1 MRTTYAAGLA
11 ALLALTACGNEPSER
26 DVEVHS
32 APPTAVPTK
41 VPASDGKVTTQYPVT
56 VIDDGNG
63 AELCVGGV
71 DDSLPP
77 QCGGP
82 QLLGWDW
89 NELDGDFEE
98 QSGTRWGDFVVTGT
112 FDGAS
117 LTVSSVVPASQADP
131 RPDADEDVWNTPCPE
146 PEGGWVPV
154 DPDTTTQAGVDRA
167 FRIADR
173 LPTYGGS
180 WVDLSIN
187 PAADEEPDGLEWEL
201 AMSDPRYTIINVAVT
216 DDLDGAEA
224 AIREVW
230 GGPLCV
236 SEALHTDRE
245 LRQIEDD
252 LADLP
257 GAIGAE
263 ASDEGIHAYVIH
275 DDGTLQAWV
284 DQEYGEGVVE
294 VSSALMPADG

>member
-11 ALLALTACGNEPSER
+11 ALLALTGCGSEPSGSDPQAAELPR
-26 DVEVHS
+26 
-32 APPTAVPTK
+32 PTE
-41 VPASDGKVTTQYPVT
+41 VPAAAGEVTTRYPVT
-56 VIDDGNG
+56 VIDDGDG
-63 AELCVGGV
+63 AELCLSGV
-71 DDSLPP
+71 DESLPP

-82 QLLGWDW
+82 LLLGWDW
-89 NELDGDFEE
+89 SELEGDFDE

-117 LTVSSVVPASQADP
+117 VTVSSVVPAAEADQ
-131 RPDADEDVWNTPCPE
+131 RPDAEGDVWNTPCPE

-154 DPDTTTQAGVDRA
+154 DPDRTTQAGVDRA

-173 LPTYGGS
+173 LPTYGAS

-187 PAADEEPDGLEWEL
+187 PAADDEPSGLEWEL

-230 GGPLCV
+230 GGPLCI
-236 SEALHTDRE
+236 SEALHTYRE
-245 LRQIEDD
+245 LRQVEDD

-257 GAIGAE
+257 GSIGAE
-263 ASDEGIHAYVIH
+263 ASDERINAYVIH
-275 DDGTLQAWV
+275 DDGTLQAWA
-284 DQEYGEGVVE
+284 DEEYGEGVVE
-294 VSSALMPADG
+294 VSSALVPVEN